1 MIFDYNVIWESL
13 PLYFGGV
20 LVTLKLLAISLALGL
35 TTAVPL
41 ALMRVSKQPWVNF
54 PAWLYTYVIRGTPML
69 VQLFLI
75 YYGLAQFQGVRESVL
90 WPYLSNATFCACV
103 AFAINTSAYTAEILA
118 GSIKATPHGEIEA
131 AKAMG
136 MSRAKLYRRILLPSA
151 LRRALPQYSNEV
163 IMMLHTTSLAS
174 IVTLIDITGA
184 ARTVNSQYYL
194 PFEAFITAGAF
205 YLCLTFVL
213 VRLFKAAERRYLAYL
228 APRKA

>member
-13 PLYFGGV
+13 PLYAGGV
-20 LVTLKLLAISLALGL
+20 LVTLKILLISLAVGL
-35 TTAVPL
+35 AAAVPL
-41 ALMRVSKQPWVNF
+41 GLMRVSRSPWVNG

-75 YYGLAQFQGVRESVL
+75 YYGLAQFEAVRESVL
-90 WPYLSNATFCACV
+90 WPYLSNATFCACL
-103 AFAINTSAYTAEILA
+103 AFAINTSAYSAEILA
-118 GSIKATPHGEIEA
+118 GSLKATPHGEIEA

-151 LRRALPQYSNEV
+151 MRRALPQYSNEV

-194 PFEAFITAGAF
+194 PFEAFITAGVI

-213 VRLFKAAERRYLAYL
+213 VRLFKLAERRWLAYL